1 MAALAAI
8 TRHKT
13 LSIMPTQRCT
23 AECIHCGT
31 MSSPR
36 EHTALSPD
44 AVLKVIDEA
53 AELGEYKLV
62 VFTGG
67 EPTLAW
73 PVLIAGITRAH
84 QRGLTTRMVT
94 NAHWARSA
102 EAARRRVRALRSA
115 GLDEINFSTGDQHAR
130 FVPIER
136 VVLAIRS
143 ACENGITSIAVMVEK
158 VAARGITKHSLC
170 ERPDYRQLRDDYPS
184 VVVHIN
190 ESPWMPLS
198 EKLIGRYAE
207 GTTTNRA
214 NLAERAGCDSV
225 LTTTTV
231 QPDGQITACC
241 GLGVR
246 MIPELAIGD
255 VADTSLEAADKAAA
269 DDFLKRWIRIEGP
282 ERILDWASRYDPAIE
297 WEDRYAHRCQACLR
311 LYRDPAVRNVIL
323 EHHQDKRADVLVAE
337 WLLHHYRDESPE
349 SVDLATPGQEP
360 PHGLPTPRADATG
373 GKRK

>member
-8 TRHKT
+8 PRYKT

-36 EHTALSPD
+36 ERAALSRD

-53 AELGEYKLV
+53 AGLDEYKLV

-73 PVLIAGITRAH
+73 PTLLAGITRAH
-84 QRGLTTRMVT
+84 ERGLTTRVVT

-130 FVPIER
+130 FVPVER
-136 VVLAIRS
+136 VVQAIRA

-158 VAARGITKHSLC
+158 VAARGITRQSLC
-170 ERPDYRQLRDDYPS
+170 DRPDYRQLSEDYPG
-184 VVVHIN
+184 VVVQVN

-198 EKLIGRYAE
+198 EILIGRYAE
-207 GTTTNRA
+207 GTTTNRS
-214 NLAERAGCDSV
+214 NLAERTGCDSV
-225 LTTTTV
+225 LATTTV

-246 MIPELAIGD
+246 MIPELAVGD
-255 VADTSLEAADKAAA
+255 ITDTTLAAADKDAAE
-269 DDFLKRWIRIEGP
+269 DFLKRWIRVEGP

-311 LYRDPAVRNVIL
+311 LYRDPAVRRVIL

-337 WLLHHYRDESPE
+337 WLLHHYRDDPPE
-349 SVDLATPGQEP
+349 S
-360 PHGLPTPRADATG
+360 ADPAASG
-373 GKRK
+373 P